1 MQGSLVGTM
10 TSQGRARD
18 KMERRS
24 TALPRRVLGIDPGL
38 GVSGYCVVDER
49 GSGGTL
55 VHSGALRTRASES
68 RAVRLHRIFDLVTSL
83 LAEYAPHEVA
93 IEQQFVAEN
102 VRSAMAIG
110 EARAAAMV
118 AAAAAG
124 IPVFEFAPTAV
135 KESVVGWGGAPKEQV
150 AQMVAIHLGVTEV
163 PGPLDVSDA
172 AAVALT
178 RLAEA
183 RLEAAMAR

>member
-1 MQGSLVGTM
+1 MN
-10 TSQGRARD
+10 RRD
-18 KMERRS
+18 S
-24 TALPRRVLGIDPGL
+24 ALPRRVLGVDPGL
-38 GVSGYCVVDER
+38 TVSGYCIVDEQ

-55 VHSGALRTRASES
+55 VHAGSLRTKASEP
-68 RAVRLHRIFDLVTSL
+68 RAQRLHRIFDLVMAL
-83 LAEYAPHEVA
+83 IEEYRPHELAV
-93 IEQQFVAEN
+93 EQQFVAEN
-102 VRSAMAIG
+102 VRSAMVIG

-124 IPVFEFAPTAV
+124 VPVFEFSPSAI
-135 KESVVGWGGAPKEQV
+135 KESVAGYGGAPKEQV
-150 AQMVAIHLGVTEV
+150 AQMVAIHLSVTEV

-183 RLEAAMAR
+183 RLEEAMAR

>member
-1 MQGSLVGTM
+1 M
-10 TSQGRARD
+10 
-18 KMERRS
+18 S
-24 TALPRRVLGIDPGL
+24 TPATPRRVLGVDPGL
-38 GVSGYCVVDER
+38 AVTGYGIVDER

-55 VHSGALRTRASES
+55 VHSGALRTRSAQP
-68 RAVRLHRIFDLVTSL
+68 RAERLHRIYDLVRAL
-83 LAEYAPHEVA
+83 IDEYRPQELA

-124 IPVFEFAPTAV
+124 VPVFEYPPASV
-135 KESVVGWGGAPKEQV
+135 KESVAGWGGAPKEQV
-150 AQMVAIHLGVTEV
+150 AQMVAVHLGVTEV
-163 PGPLDVSDA
+163 PGPMDVTDA
-172 AAVALT
+172 LAIALT

-183 RLEAAMAR
+183 RLEEALAR

>member
-1 MQGSLVGTM
+1 MQG
-10 TSQGRARD
+10 
-18 KMERRS
+18 RS
-24 TALPRRVLGIDPGL
+24 DNLPRRVLGIDPGL

-49 GSGGTL
+49 GSGGVL
-55 VHSGALRTRASES
+55 VHSGALRTRSSE
-68 RAVRLHRIFDLVTSL
+68 RRERRLLRIFDLVAAL
-83 LAEYAPHEVA
+83 IAEYQPHEVA

-102 VRSAMAIG
+102 VRSAMVIG

-124 IPVFEFAPTAV
+124 VPVFEFAPTSV

-150 AQMVAIHLGVTEV
+150 ARMVAIHLGVPGV
-163 PGPLDVSDA
+163 PGPLDVTDA

-183 RLEAAMAR
+183 RLEAAISR

>member
-1 MQGSLVGTM
+1 M
-10 TSQGRARD
+10 
-18 KMERRS
+18 
-24 TALPRRVLGIDPGL
+24 PRRVLGIDPGL
-38 GVSGYCVVDER
+38 SVCGYCVVDER

-55 VHSGALRTRASES
+55 VHAGALRTKASQP
-68 RAVRLHRIFDLVTSL
+68 RAVRLHRIFDLVTAL
-83 LAEYAPHEVA
+83 IAEYRPHEVA

-102 VRSAMAIG
+102 VRSAMAVG
-110 EARAAAMV
+110 EARAASMV

-124 IPVFEFAPTAV
+124 IPVYEVTPAAV
-135 KESVVGWGGAPKEQV
+135 KESVAGYGGAPKEQV
-150 AQMVAIHLGVTEV
+150 AQMVAIHLGVAEV
-163 PGPLDVSDA
+163 EGPLDVSDA

>member
-1 MQGSLVGTM
+1 MD
-10 TSQGRARD
+10 GRT
-18 KMERRS
+18 

-38 GVSGYCVVDER
+38 AVSGYCIVDER
-49 GSGGTL
+49 GSGGHL
-55 VHSGALRTRASES
+55 VHCGALRSTAKQPRAE
-68 RAVRLHRIFDLVTSL
+68 RLYRIYSMVLAL
-83 LAEYAPHEVA
+83 IAEYRPVELAV
-93 IEQQFVAEN
+93 EQQFVAEN

-124 IPVFEFAPTAV
+124 IPVHEFTPAAV
-135 KESVVGWGGAPKEQV
+135 KESVAGWGGAPKEQV
-150 AQMVAIHLGVTEV
+150 AQMVAIHLGVTEI

-183 RLEAAMAR
+183 RLEEAMAR

>member
-1 MQGSLVGTM
+1 MD
-10 TSQGRARD
+10 GRTD
-18 KMERRS
+18 V
-24 TALPRRVLGIDPGL
+24 LPCRVLGIDPGL
-38 GVSGYCVVDER
+38 GVSGYCIVDER

-55 VHSGALRTRASES
+55 VYSGALRTRSSEP
-68 RAVRLHRIFDLVTSL
+68 RALRLHRIYDRVMALI
-83 LAEYAPHEVA
+83 AEYHPHELAV
-93 IEQQFVAEN
+93 EQQFVAEN

-118 AAAAAG
+118 AAAAGG

-135 KESVVGWGGAPKEQV
+135 KESVTGWGGAPKEQV
-150 AQMVAIHLGVTEV
+150 AQMVAIHLGVSEV

-183 RLEAAMAR
+183 RLEAAISR